1 LTIRIEITAETP
13 EQYRAYLMAL
23 TGVPRIVASE
33 TASDDM
39 APGAW
44 NYAGVRADI
53 RVSPEYAEAN
63 SGVIDVAIAS
73 GDLKAAPHPDEGGP
87 ATPVEPAPQQRK
99 RRTKAEIEA
108 ARAAEAPPPLASQ
121 TITRAIS
128 ETPEERVGPTDAPEI
143 EDEPKPEQPADAPLT
158 HDNVRS
164 ALKAVVD
171 AKGLPFATSLLTKLG
186 FGKVSDIP
194 ADKFGEVIEQLKG
207 AAA

>member
-13 EQYRAYLMAL
+13 EQYQAL
-23 TGVPRIVASE
+23 IGALAGGARIEE
-33 TASDDM
+33 T
-39 APGAW
+39 
-44 NYAGVRADI
+44 
-53 RVSPEYAEAN
+53 
-63 SGVIDVAIAS
+63 
-73 GDLKAAPHPDEGGP
+73 LKAMIAGFLDATEDKPAEPVWQAVVTREPEAATPHPDEGGP
-87 ATPVEPAPQQRK
+87 ATPVEPAPQQRR

-121 TITRAIS
+121 TVTRAIS

>member
-13 EQYRAYLMAL
+13 EQYQAL
-23 TGVPRIVASE
+23 IGALAGGARVEETLKAMLAGFLDATGEEQVAGQMTDEEARRVGALAPSIEPIVA
-33 TASDDM
+33 A
-39 APGAW
+39 A
-44 NYAGVRADI
+44 NRAI
-53 RVSPEYAEAN
+53 NEQLQA
-63 SGVIDVAIAS
+63 
-73 GDLKAAPHPDEGGP
+73 
-87 ATPVEPAPQQRK
+87 EPAPQRK

-121 TITRAIS
+121 TVTRAIS